1 MSCYIPRTFYLVK
14 AIVERLF
21 ITLTK
26 IHKEILEGNKEILFM
41 QLCEDNPK
49 NWSQFLDFVPK
60 PGAFIGLFGENL
72 KRRWAYFEKPPG
84 FSQNRVFF
92 FGVSNALDKCKADSQ
107 RIASIDCSHT
117 DAKEQAERQKE
128 KNTLAT
134 NNTLVTTLHEDYEYI
149 MGRTHHFVQA

>member
-1 MSCYIPRTFYLVK
+1 MSSIDSFNIDKHSRYAVDTALKESFKQDYNIDD
-14 AIVERLF
+14 
-21 ITLTK
+21 LTDTRVISDHAK
-26 IHKEILEGNKEILFM
+26 V
-41 QLCEDNPK
+41 
-49 NWSQFLDFVPK
+49 LDFVPK